1 MLLIG
6 YAAGAKR
13 GHSGSGSNY
22 LCLHEEP
29 QWKTYLDGQQEG
41 VGLLAGVEY
50 ELTDSGR
57 WRNNVFSK
65 SNNGGN
71 PLINNPMPCAVCYVQ
86 GRSTVLMIPARTECP
101 DGWTTEY
108 AGYVTSE
115 IKTGKASSYIC
126 LDEAP
131 EVATG
136 GVSQNQALIYAV
148 EVECGTL
155 PCSVYLS
162 GRELTCIVC
171 SK

>member
-1 MLLIG
+1 VLSTG

-13 GHSGSGSNY
+13 SDSGSGSNH
-22 LCLHEEP
+22 LCLHEDP
-29 QWKTYLDGQQEG
+29 QWKTYLDGQQAG
-41 VGLLAGVEY
+41 VGLVAGVEY
-50 ELTDSGR
+50 ELYNSGR
-57 WRNNVFSK
+57 WQNNVFSE

-71 PLINNPMPCAVCYVQ
+71 PLLNNPVPCAVCYVQ
-86 GRSTVLMIPARTECP
+86 GSSTVLMIPARTECP

-108 AGYVTSE
+108 TGYVASE
-115 IKTGKASSYIC
+115 QKSVRPSSYIC

-136 GVSQNQALIYAV
+136 GVGRSQALIYSV

-155 PCSVYLS
+155 PCSVYLT
-162 GRELTCIVC
+162 GRELTFIVC